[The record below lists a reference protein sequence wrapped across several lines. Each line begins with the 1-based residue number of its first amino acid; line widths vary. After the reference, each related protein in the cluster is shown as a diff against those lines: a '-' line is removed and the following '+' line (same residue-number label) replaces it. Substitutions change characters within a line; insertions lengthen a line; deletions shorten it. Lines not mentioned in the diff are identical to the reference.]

1 MPNNL
6 YYRISR
12 RLVGFRPLG
21 LAFTLFALANIIIYL
36 LISLHP
42 PLLEGLWLSAD
53 RPWGILTSAFTHADL
68 PHLASNLEG
77 FTLAALLF
85 IPVSLAYPARVRRRW
100 SRIFFWLVFLAGIG
114 ANVIEYPL
122 ILVGPGFN
130 SWGASGIVYG
140 ALGVLLAACLQS
152 LPDHLKTLSK
162 ERRRVRR
169 RKKWR
174 PFRFNR
180 RFLKTFPALVTLSL
194 LFSFFWLIFT
204 DPGVFLSA
212 GPGIDVFA
220 HGFGFLGGFGG
231 AMVLFRFD
239 FRRVR
244 ASEN

>member
-1 MPNNL
+1 MRV
-6 YYRISR
+6 YAFYRH
-12 RLVGFRPLG
+12 LVGFKSVG
-21 LAFTLFALANIIIYL
+21 LAFIIFSLVNLAIFGL
-36 LISLHP
+36 VALHP

-85 IPVSLAYPARVRRRW
+85 IPVSFAYPTRVRRRW

-122 ILVGPGFN
+122 TLVGPDFN

-140 ALGVLLAACLQS
+140 ALGVLFAACLQS
-152 LPDHLKTLSK
+152 LPVHLKTLSK
-162 ERRRVRR
+162 ERRRSRR

-174 PFRFNR
+174 PFRFDR
-180 RFLKTFPALVTLSL
+180 RFMKTFPALVTFSL
-194 LFSFFWLIFT
+194 LLSFFWLIFT
-204 DPGVFLSA
+204 DPRVFLSA

-244 ASEN
+244 ASGNR

>member
-1 MPNNL
+1 MRVYTL
-6 YYRISR
+6 YRH
-12 RLVGFRPLG
+12 LAGFKSVG
-21 LAFTLFALANIIIYL
+21 LAFIIFSLVNLAIFGL
-36 LISLHP
+36 VSLHP

-68 PHLASNLEG
+68 PHLTSNLES

-85 IPVSLAYPARVRRRW
+85 IPVSLVYPVRIRRRW
-100 SRIFFWLVFLAGIG
+100 SRIFLWLVFLAGIG

-122 ILVGPGFN
+122 VLIGPDFN

-140 ALGVLLAACLQS
+140 ALGVLFAACLQS
-152 LPDHLKTLSK
+152 LSAHLKTLSK

-169 RKKWR
+169 RKKR
-174 PFRFNR
+174 GPFRFDR
-180 RFLKTFPALVTLSL
+180 KFLKTFPALVTLSL

-244 ASEN
+244 ASENR

>member
-1 MPNNL
+1 MRVYTL
-6 YYRISR
+6 YRH
-12 RLVGFRPLG
+12 LAGFRSVGISFIIFSLLN
-21 LAFTLFALANIIIYL
+21 LAIFS

-42 PLLEGLWLSAD
+42 QLLEILWLSAD

-68 PHLASNLEG
+68 PHLASNLEA
-77 FTLAALLF
+77 FTLTALLF
-85 IPVSLAYPARVRRRW
+85 IPVSSAYTVRVRRRW

-122 ILVGPGFN
+122 TLVGPDFN

-140 ALGVLLAACLQS
+140 ALGVLLAACIRS
-152 LPDHLKTLSK
+152 LPAHINTLSK
-162 ERRRVRR
+162 ERRRARR

-174 PFRFNR
+174 PFRFDR
-180 RFLKTFPALVTLSL
+180 RFLKTFPALVTFSL

-220 HGFGFLGGFGG
+220 HGFGFLGGFWG
-231 AMVLFRFD
+231 AMVLFRLG
-239 FRRVR
+239 FRRV
-244 ASEN
+244 